1 MDIKILG
8 GGCINCRN
16 LEKNVKEALKD
27 LNIVANIEEVTDY
40 KEIAKY
46 GIMRTPGLVVDGKVL
61 SYGRVPDKEEIKK
74 MLAV

>member
-27 LNIVANIEEVTDY
+27 LNIEANIEDVTDY
-40 KEIAKY
+40 KEIMKY
-46 GIMRTPGLVVDGKVL
+46 GIMRTPGLVVDGRVL

-74 MLAV
+74 MITK

>member
-16 LEKNVKEALKD
+16 LEKNTREALKE
-27 LNIVANIEEVTDY
+27 LNIEANIEDVTDF

-61 SYGRVPDKEEIKK
+61 SYGRVPDKDEIKN
-74 MLAV
+74 MLLK

>member
-27 LNIVANIEEVTDY
+27 LNIEANIEDIKDY
-40 KEIAKY
+40 KEIMKY
-46 GIMRTPGLVVDGKVL
+46 GIMRTPGLVVDGRVL

-74 MLAV
+74 MITK

>member
-8 GGCINCRN
+8 GGCINCRT
-16 LEKNVKEALKD
+16 LEKNTREALKE
-27 LNIVANIEEVTDY
+27 LNIEANIEDVTDF

-61 SYGRVPDKEEIKK
+61 SYGRVPDKDEIKN
-74 MLAV
+74 MLLK